1 MGICS
6 NLIKYKYSNCLEKLF
21 GFKKKKPRQF
31 LTHLTQYLNFIK
43 KKIRQ
48 CFRHLTEYFSILSNK
63 LVIVGCDW
71 NKNGGKDNK
80 IN

>member
-21 GFKKKKPRQF
+21 GFKKKKTKAIPYTF
-31 LTHLTQYLNFIK
+31 DTIFEFHKK

-63 LVIVGCDW
+63 LVIVGCD
-71 NKNGGKDNK
+71 
-80 IN
+80 